1 MAKKSDSFEAQL
13 KRLEEIVKSLEGGQ
27 LALEE
32 SLKLFEEGV
41 RLSRQCHERLGEAE
55 SLKRGQMKAFCLAI
69 KNRVLSELR
78 HMSRMMWT
86 SRMIWAAGR

>member
-1 MAKKSDSFEAQL
+1 MAKKNDSFEAQL

-55 SLKRGQMKAFCLAI
+55 RKVELLLEDAGGRLKTRPFDD
-69 KNRVLSELR
+69 EP
-78 HMSRMMWT
+78 
-86 SRMIWAAGR
+86 AGAEGPDLEDEGESDPE